1 MIDRRGSA
9 APALLPTKVSA
20 ALLRQD
26 AIMTPREKRDMPYII
41 GLACLAA
48 ALMVALAAFW
58 G

>member
-1 MIDRRGSA
+1 M
-9 APALLPTKVSA
+9 
-20 ALLRQD
+20 
-26 AIMTPREKRDMPYII
+26 MTPREKRDMPYII